1 MEDIVP
7 DKIELTPIIKGKK
20 CKLLLLLLYLFITYT
35 PILTSI
41 IIWYMYNFLI
51 GFAFF
56 LFFTLAIGI
65 VISKLRLLSLPPN
78 QREMSYSNMAVV
90 RWFLGKNICY

>member
-78 QREMSYSNMAVV
+78 QREMSYSNMAVA